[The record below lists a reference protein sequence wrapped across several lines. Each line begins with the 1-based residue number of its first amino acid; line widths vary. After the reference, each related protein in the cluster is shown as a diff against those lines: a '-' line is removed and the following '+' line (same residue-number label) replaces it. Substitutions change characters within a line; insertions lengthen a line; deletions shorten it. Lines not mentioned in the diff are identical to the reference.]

1 MNRQVEEKDYFID
14 GRKCHYA
21 FLDGDASLS
30 PIVFLHGVTTFGH
43 YFDDVIS
50 HLNLENPIYLMDFKG
65 HGKSDW
71 KDDYYSIES
80 YSDDIFAF
88 LQSIDSPVH
97 IVGHSLGG
105 RVGIHLT
112 AIHADVIKSLAIVDV
127 APSVDMVGFTRLANA
142 IGQVPRPF
150 DDQEHVI
157 DFYTNIWGASKR
169 FIEMMVKYGIKPSHN
184 GHLIARFD
192 PNIFTLPMD
201 LIQSE
206 INELWKAS
214 KSIKQPALIIRGEY
228 SDVLSPEIAK
238 ELQKAIPHADY
249 VEIKNSSHSIPPE
262 QPKKL
267 ATAIQTFI
275 IDIN

>member
-1 MNRQVEEKDYFID
+1 MNRPVIEKDYFVE

-21 FLDGDASLS
+21 FLDGDSALS

-50 HLNLENPIYLMDFKG
+50 HMNLENSIYLMDFKG

-71 KDDYYSIES
+71 KNDYYTIES
-80 YSDDIFAF
+80 YSDDIYSF
-88 LQSIDSPVH
+88 LESLDFPVH

-112 AIHADVIKSLAIVDV
+112 ATYPDAIKSLSILDV
-127 APSVDMVGFTRLANA
+127 APSVDMAGFMRLANA
-142 IGQVPRPF
+142 ISKVPIPF
-150 DDQEHVI
+150 DDRDHVI

-169 FIEMMVKYGIKPSHN
+169 FIEMMLEYGIKPEQNDQLS
-184 GHLIARFD
+184 ARFD
-192 PNIFTLPMD
+192 PNIFSLPMD
-201 LIQSE
+201 IIQSE
-206 INELWKAS
+206 IDELWKAS
-214 KSIKQPALIIRGEY
+214 RSIKQPTLIVRGEH

-238 ELQKAIPHADY
+238 ELQTAIPHADY

-262 QPKKL
+262 QPQAL
-267 ATAIQTFI
+267 ANVIQSFI
-275 IDIN
+275 VD